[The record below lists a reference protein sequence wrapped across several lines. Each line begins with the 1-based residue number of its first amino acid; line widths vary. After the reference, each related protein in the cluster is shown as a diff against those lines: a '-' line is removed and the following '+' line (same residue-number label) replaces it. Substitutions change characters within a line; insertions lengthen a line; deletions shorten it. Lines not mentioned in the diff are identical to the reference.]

1 MTRRLLLV
9 RHGITAWNAEGRF
22 QGHRDPPLSDEG
34 RAEATLLGER
44 LDADTGERPMRVV
57 SSPLLRALETA
68 RLIAGEADVATD
80 AGLIEIGQG
89 EWEGRT
95 HAELAEHDADR
106 YRAWRSREHL
116 RPPGAEPLEIAYER
130 STRATRDAIRG
141 ADANGTWPLC
151 LVAHG
156 GILRLVAADLLGLEL
171 ADAWRLD
178 LDNAALCVLD
188 DHGTGWRIERWNDV
202 LHLLRGG
209 HAATDDVDEQMTQR
223 PAAAAIDAPPRAL

>member
-34 RAEATLLGER
+34 RAEATLLAER
-44 LDADTGERPMRVV
+44 LGADADERPMRVV

-68 RLIAGEADVATD
+68 RLIAGDATVVTD
-80 AGLIEIGQG
+80 GGLIEIGQG

-95 HAELAEHDADR
+95 HADLAEHDADR

-116 RPPGAEPLEIAYER
+116 RPPGAEPLEMAFER
-130 STRATRDAIRG
+130 STRAIRSAVRE
-141 ADANGTWPLC
+141 ADAHGTWPLC
-151 LVAHG
+151 VVAHG
-156 GILRLVAADLLGLEL
+156 GVMRLVAADLLEIEL
-171 ADAWRLD
+171 AAAWPLD
-178 LDNAALCVLD
+178 VDNAALCVLD
-188 DHGTGWRIERWNDV
+188 ERGDGWRIQRWNDV

-223 PAAAAIDAPPRAL
+223 PAAAAIDDLPRAL